1 VSEPAN
7 FPSRLEAIVRAVI
20 EDGKGTIAERAMLKE
35 IDALRAELERTRVSL
50 HVEAAA
56 ADAEATFANELNVD
70 VAALRARVR
79 ELEGALRDARDVISA
94 SVLGIILGLKPTHEA
109 EPEINRVVDRI
120 DALLPEPAQ

>member
-1 VSEPAN
+1 VSEP
-7 FPSRLEAIVRAVI
+7 RLTPEREAEIRCWNRHGDYEYLTDLLA
-20 EDGKGTIAERAMLKE
+20 E
-35 IDALRAELERTRVSL
+35 IDALRAELERTRVGL
-50 HVEAAA
+50 HVESAA

-70 VAALRARVR
+70 VAELRARVA

-120 DALLPEPAQ
+120 DALLPEPPK